1 MTFNEEMTFDE
12 VVSQIGKYMMLDTL
26 EGYMQAK
33 DILGWASKSGK
44 FTEPYQRE
52 KMGNIGSEIML
63 YSGDLIVR
71 EYPKKEGFQPDDSD
85 FEDEDD
91 LEDEGDDPTITIRVG
106 AGKDGKIEYIS
117 G

>member
-1 MTFNEEMTFDE
+1 MTFDENMTFDE
-12 VVSQIGKYMMLDTL
+12 VIYKICKYIALDTL
-26 EGYMQAK
+26 ENYIKARKLLDWAK
-33 DILGWASKSGK
+33 EK
-44 FTEPYQRE
+44 FTEPTQCK
-52 KMGNIGSEIML
+52 KMGLIGGDITS
-63 YSGDLIVR
+63 YAGDLIAR
-71 EYPKKEGFQPDDSD
+71 EYPKKEEFQPDNSD

>member
-1 MTFNEEMTFDE
+1 MNFNEEMTFDE
-12 VVSQIGKYMMLDTL
+12 VVSQIGRYRALDTL

-33 DILGWASKSGK
+33 DLLGWASKSGK

-52 KMGNIGSEIML
+52 KMGNISANIMM

-91 LEDEGDDPTITIRVG
+91 LEDESDKPTITIRVG
-106 AGKDGKIEYIS
+106 AGKGRRIEYIS
-117 G
+117 D

>member
-1 MTFNEEMTFDE
+1 MTFDE
-12 VVSQIGKYMMLDTL
+12 NMTFDEFIDQISERMELDTVQ
-26 EGYMQAK
+26 GYIQAK
-33 DILGWASKSGK
+33 DLLGWASTSKK

-52 KMGNIGSEIML
+52 KMGNISSEIML

-91 LEDEGDDPTITIRVG
+91 LEDDEDDPAVFIQWSPEKGV
-106 AGKDGKIEYIS
+106 EYIS